1 MGGKE
6 DVANPET
13 IESVLSAET
22 MSIMKT
28 HESREIK
35 TVDEELSR
43 LQFES
48 SEEQFVK
55 LNICR
60 KPFITNNNSMNGG

>member
-43 LQFES
+43 LQF
-48 SEEQFVK
+48 
-55 LNICR
+55 
-60 KPFITNNNSMNGG
+60 

>member
-28 HESREIK
+28 RERRENK
-35 TVDEELSR
+35 TIDEELSR
-43 LQFES
+43 LQF
-48 SEEQFVK
+48 
-55 LNICR
+55 
-60 KPFITNNNSMNGG
+60 

>member
-22 MSIMKT
+22 MSIMKA
-28 HESREIK
+28 HER
-35 TVDEELSR
+35 
-43 LQFES
+43 
-48 SEEQFVK
+48 SE
-55 LNICR
+55 R
-60 KPFITNNNSMNGG
+60 KPSMKNCRGCNFSLVKSNS